1 MKWVQIVR
9 SSLPETDTI
18 YWTIGVISNKLDIS
32 YLAFHIKL
40 FFFNYLWQTIK
51 IKALKKRLGYVK
63 FSKLNTTYNIIL
75 LRIFFYLMY
84 TVFNKKNK
92 NVHTKIKRT
101 RHELYCFCSIH
112 DRLIHSTWTS
122 VQTLDIWKCLFY
134 LNGFIFYI
142 IIWFDFVIK
151 EIESDMY
158 INLNTIIKPL

>member
-1 MKWVQIVR
+1 M
-9 SSLPETDTI
+9 
-18 YWTIGVISNKLDIS
+18 
-32 YLAFHIKL
+32 
-40 FFFNYLWQTIK
+40 
-51 IKALKKRLGYVK
+51 GYVK

-134 LNGFIFYI
+134 LNGFILSLYYYYL
-142 IIWFDFVIK
+142 IWFRDKRDRKWYVHKSKYDNKTFIIAHVIK
-151 EIESDMY
+151 KAFHHHSWRYTLEFLKKLHLVKLLAS
-158 INLNTIIKPL
+158 K

>member
-1 MKWVQIVR
+1 MSSVR
-9 SSLPETDTI
+9 KIQSTQNWYNLLNHWCNLNQTW
-18 YWTIGVISNKLDIS
+18 YLFS

>member
-1 MKWVQIVR
+1 M
-9 SSLPETDTI
+9 
-18 YWTIGVISNKLDIS
+18 
-32 YLAFHIKL
+32 
-40 FFFNYLWQTIK
+40 
-51 IKALKKRLGYVK
+51 GYVK

-134 LNGFIFYI
+134 LNGFILSLYYYYLIWFRDKRDRKWYVHKSKYDYKTFIIAHVIKKLFI
-142 IIWFDFVIK
+142 IIHEDIQ
-151 EIESDMY
+151 
-158 INLNTIIKPL
+158 